1 MRVRHLPSRILQQVG
16 VGSLQH
22 ARRTTVKTGGM
33 FAQTLA
39 APAGLDADEL
49 HPLFL
54 EELMEDANRI
64 RAAAN
69 AGDNRARQ
77 FAFDFE
83 DLRARL
89 AADAF
94 MKIANH
100 PRVRMSAQHAAE
112 QIVSCTSVDHPIAHR
127 LVDRVFQ
134 RTRTRLHAAY
144 LSP

>member
-22 ARRTTVKTGGM
+22 ARRTAVKTGGM

-77 FAFDFE
+77 FAFGFE
-83 DLRARL
+83 DLHARF
-89 AADAF
+89 AADDF
-94 MKIANH
+94 VKIANH
-100 PRVRMSAQHAAE
+100 RRVRMSAQNAAE
-112 QIVSCTSVDHPIAHR
+112 KIMSRTNVGYPIAHR

-134 RTRTRLHAAY
+134 GTRARLHAAY